1 MICTDHSLQSAAI
14 INTVP
19 ILILIFLLFFLRAN
33 WRYEVKQT
41 ALFMPPTLL
50 LMILTVLD
58 NLDFFAFYYF
68 DFGVYQQ
75 FLHRIVGMLQYD
87 VRILLMAT
95 LLSIVSCR
103 LIDAKHIKF
112 WTILPSL
119 LNIAVLIPCLFTD
132 FFFTYDEN
140 GHILRG
146 PLHFEPHI
154 LSALY
159 VVFLFFLTFMA
170 RRRARTTEAGILSIT
185 GAAVVTAVLVEMLFE
200 LRGILLSV
208 IALSILGYYLY
219 VHIEHFRYDNLT
231 GVLNREAFKVD
242 TERLG
247 SRNIS
252 HVLSIDLN
260 GLKTINDTQGHEA
273 GDKALLT
280 VSKALASNMMPKC
293 YIYRIGGDE
302 FAAICVCKST
312 PEVEKMIENMYRSV
326 EKSGYSCAI
335 GYAEW
340 YGNKSITDV
349 YKIADDAM
357 YIKKRS
363 MKELGKDP
371 MRIKYQ

>member
-1 MICTDHSLQSAAI
+1 M

-41 ALFMPPTLL
+41 AQFMPPTML
-50 LMILTVLD
+50 LMILTILD
-58 NLDFFAFYYF
+58 NLDFFAFYKNN
-68 DFGVYQQ
+68 FGQATQ

-87 VRILLMAT
+87 VRILLMAF
-95 LLSIVSCR
+95 LISIVSCR
-103 LIDAKHIKF
+103 LIPSKHTKL
-112 WTILPSL
+112 WTLLPAVCNFVILL
-119 LNIAVLIPCLFTD
+119 PCLFTD
-132 FFFTYDEN
+132 WFFMYDDN
-140 GHILRG
+140 GFIVRG
-146 PLHFEPHI
+146 PLHYEPHI

-159 VVFLFFLTFMA
+159 ILFLFALAGMA
-170 RRRARTTEAGILSIT
+170 HARAKFTETGILVIT
-185 GAAVVTAVLVEMLFE
+185 GTAVVTAVVVEMSFE

-231 GVLNREAFKVD
+231 GILNREAFKVD

-247 SRNIS
+247 SSSIT

-260 GLKTINDTQGHEA
+260 GLKTINDTKGHEE

-280 VSKALASNMMPKC
+280 VSKALSASMMPKC
-293 YIYRIGGDE
+293 CIYRIGGDE
-302 FAAICVCKST
+302 FAAICVCKAT
-312 PEVEKMIENMYRSV
+312 EEVEKMIENMYRAV

-340 YGNKSITDV
+340 YGNKSLTDV
-349 YKIADDAM
+349 YKLADDAM

-363 MKELGKDP
+363 MKDLGKEP
-371 MRIKYQ
+371 MRKKY